1 MSLGVF
7 RDIYVVI
14 TAEGKVALA
23 SCYTYSGTS
32 VTGII
37 VGTDGKILL
46 TLIQQF
52 TSPTRGQSTELQIQ
66 SPLYT
71 LHILGLKNF
80 RTY

>member
-7 RDIYVVI
+7 RDIHVVI

-32 VTGII
+32 ITGII

-46 TLIQQF
+46 TIV
-52 TSPTRGQSTELQIQ
+52 
-66 SPLYT
+66 
-71 LHILGLKNF
+71 
-80 RTY
+80 